1 MTNATQARLATEA
14 RIHVLA
20 KEFRINR
27 VEPKIQ
33 AAIDEGYFFCTVSL
47 TPLDYD
53 LPNPKNV
60 GPELVNIL
68 EGEGFKAAFSYCD
81 NGPRLEAY
89 VTLDWREEDK

>member
-1 MTNATQARLATEA
+1 
-14 RIHVLA
+14 
-20 KEFRINR
+20 
-27 VEPKIQ
+27 
-33 AAIDEGYFFCTVSL
+33 
-47 TPLDYD
+47 LDYD